1 MLLEIARQL
10 HIAHPNIGVDIIFFD
25 MEDYGK
31 TSDEDT
37 YALGTQ
43 YWAKNPHVPNYKAQ
57 YGILLDMVGAE
68 KATALFEAAYD
79 EHANRISQLY
89 KNS

>member
-1 MLLEIARQL
+1 MLCAHWDTRPWADQDTIDKDKPIDGANDGASGVGVLLEIARQL
-10 HIAHPNIGVDIIFFD
+10 HLAHPNIGVDIIFFD

-43 YWAKNPHVPNYKAQ
+43 YWA
-57 YGILLDMVGAE
+57 
-68 KATALFEAAYD
+68 
-79 EHANRISQLY
+79 LY
-89 KNS
+89 SGT